1 MLLTLIQQFG
11 VHFKLK
17 ALLCFCAFNRPG
29 SVWPQHIPAHV
40 FLTVGYLQLFIHWFT
55 CKISIHCAPII
66 MCVALKVSV
75 VRFVHLDFLKKE

>member
-40 FLTVGYLQLFIHWFT
+40 FLTLGYLQLFIHWF
-55 CKISIHCAPII
+55 
-66 MCVALKVSV
+66 
-75 VRFVHLDFLKKE
+75 VHLQNIHPLRTYNYVCCTESVSC